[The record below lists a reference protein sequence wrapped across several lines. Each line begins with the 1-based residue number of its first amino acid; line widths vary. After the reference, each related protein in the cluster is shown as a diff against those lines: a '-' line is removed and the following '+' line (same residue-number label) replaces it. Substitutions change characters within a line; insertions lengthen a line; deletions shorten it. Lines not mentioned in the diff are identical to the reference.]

1 MLKIRIKKL
10 KKTHLLNLFLVGSLL
25 IIAVVLKINHIEL
38 IALTL
43 TLFIILKKARFSY
56 FSIFSFILW
65 FSFLQEYFA
74 SINTMFSSGR
84 LKWDTSIAIYHSE
97 LFLCEIIF
105 YIIELIFFFTT
116 DVLENEKILYKCDL
130 NISKKMA
137 YIFVTCGFIL
147 IVLAYPSL
155 PTFNT
160 ELERDM
166 GIVPSSLVVP
176 LSMLLLGVTYDW
188 LKKGWYFRIIT
199 FISLFWV
206 MFHGDRVIVL
216 GYVVYFILKYINNAN
231 EDFKTLKSIIFS
243 KRVFFILIVIFV
255 AVIISIR
262 VQYTRSGNVY
272 DLNFETLLLNLLK
285 QGTAA
290 DVVHVFNCATD
301 MWQNGQGLNG
311 YSYLYYLDNIL
322 PSANPNLYSAV
333 ILQKNYNTMGG
344 GLFFAEPMMNG
355 GMLLC
360 IVQSLVY
367 IAILVWAFNKKNSY
381 HAYVIIPFSILIF
394 RFAWYATC
402 AGLVKM
408 LIYYVPFVYFVSKK
422 IK

>member
-1 MLKIRIKKL
+1 
-10 KKTHLLNLFLVGSLL
+10 
-25 IIAVVLKINHIEL
+25 
-38 IALTL
+38 
-43 TLFIILKKARFSY
+43 
-56 FSIFSFILW
+56 
-65 FSFLQEYFA
+65 
-74 SINTMFSSGR
+74 MFSSGR

-216 GYVVYFILKYINNAN
+216 GYVV
-231 EDFKTLKSIIFS
+231 
-243 KRVFFILIVIFV
+243 FFILIVIFV

-360 IVQSLVY
+360 IVQSVVY